1 MQQYKQPRATTFL
14 VPVDD
19 ETIPMRSIPVIRPEY
34 PLEVTLS
41 DVRVLDENV
50 LGEVSGCLSIAK

>member
-1 MQQYKQPRATTFL
+1 
-14 VPVDD
+14 
-19 ETIPMRSIPVIRPEY
+19 MRSIPVIRPEY